1 MACNELVIRI
11 AGEAGEGVISTGE
24 LVTRAAAREGFHLAT
39 YKIFPAE
46 VKGGHSVFQLRLS
59 SSQVL
64 TPGDKVQLLVAMNL
78 ESFRRHHSDLA
89 PSATVVYDSSV
100 YQPDTLPPDATP
112 VGIPFQSLARD
123 ELQFELGKNMI
134 AVGALAELLALPT
147 EDITTRVTKKFQKKG
162 ERIVQKNL
170 GALEVGVAYVRE
182 AFAAL
187 DHLRLTAPTSKE
199 ALMIATGNE
208 ALALGA
214 MTYGVKHFYGYP
226 ITPAS
231 EVMEFMALHLPKVG
245 GLMLQAEDEIAS
257 LAMVVGASFS
267 GVPAMTATSGPGLSL
282 MTEALGLAAIVETPL
297 VIVDVQRAGPS
308 TGMPTKMEQSDL
320 YIALFGGH
328 GDLPR
333 VVIAPLSVPDCFEQA
348 IVAFNVAESLQL
360 PVIVLSDQSMAMR
373 AETILRPAVSQVT
386 RLQRLLWDGQSL
398 PFERFRVTPDGV
410 SPMAIP
416 GMPGGQHVVSGLEQS
431 EDGRPRYDGET
442 HTAMTTKRFK
452 KLLRVGEL
460 VETAERFGDQEADIG
475 ILTWGSS
482 AGPALEAVSLLQ
494 QRGRPVS
501 GMALRLLSPFPM
513 EDVLTFVNSCKA
525 VVIAE
530 VNFQGQLASL
540 IEGRQDNGTTI
551 KKLTSIQGLPF
562 RTGELIAALEEVAQ
576 R

>member
-1 MACNELVIRI
+1 MACKELVVRI

-24 LVTRAAAREGFHLAT
+24 LITRAAARAGFHLAT
-39 YKIFPAE
+39 YKIYPAE
-46 VKGGHSVFQLRLS
+46 VKGGHSVFQLRIS

-64 TPGDKVQLLVAMNL
+64 TPGDEIGLLVAMNP
-78 ESFRRHHSDLA
+78 ESFRRHESDLA
-89 PSATVVYDSSV
+89 SVSTVVYDSSV
-100 YQPDTLPPDATP
+100 YQPDNTAADTAA
-112 VGIPFQSLARD
+112 VGIPFQALARE

-134 AVGALAELLALPT
+134 AVGALASLMALPL
-147 EDITTRVTKKFQKKG
+147 EDITARVAAKFQKKG

-170 GALEVGVAYVRE
+170 AALELGAAYVQQT
-182 AFAAL
+182 FL
-187 DHLRLTAPTSKE
+187 DLDSLRLTPPESKE
-199 ALMIATGNE
+199 PLMIATGNE
-208 ALALGA
+208 AIALGA

-231 EVMEFMALHLPKVG
+231 EIMEFMALHLPKVG

-257 LAMVVGASFS
+257 LAMAIGASFS
-267 GVPAMTATSGPGLSL
+267 GVPTMTATSGPGLSL
-282 MTEALGLAAIVETPL
+282 MSEALGLAAIAETPV

-308 TGMPTKMEQSDL
+308 TGMPTKTEQSDL
-320 YIALFGGH
+320 YLASFGGH

-333 VVIAPLSVPDCFEQA
+333 VVIAPLSIPECFEQV
-348 IVAFNVAESLQL
+348 IVAFNIAESLQL

-373 AETILRPAVSQVT
+373 AETITRPEISQVT
-386 RLQRLLWDGQSL
+386 RSQRLLWDGKST
-398 PFERFRVTPDGV
+398 PYERFRLTQDGV

-442 HTAMTTKRFK
+442 HAAMTKKRFAKLSKVSELVETTKRF
-452 KLLRVGEL
+452 
-460 VETAERFGDQEADIG
+460 GDKDSDIG

-494 QRGRPVS
+494 LKGLNVA

-513 EDVLTFVNSCKA
+513 DEVLTFVNGCKT
-525 VVIAE
+525 VLIAE

-540 IEGRQDNGTTI
+540 IEGRQEQGTTI
-551 KKLTSIQGLPF
+551 RKFTSIEGVPF
-562 RTGELIAALEEVAQ
+562 RTGELVAALEEVALK
-576 R
+576 